1 MKLLKIFSVGIAT
14 LAAAPVLAQPASGNI
29 NYEVMQKIDMSQ
41 MRIVIN
47 GQEVKPGS
55 PDAPADIPD
64 VRSFSMK
71 LSFAGNYG
79 KEEREGGNMMIR
91 RFVGGDGP
99 GAGGPSQVTNLGRP
113 FDETVYVDM
122 ADKKYVTVLS
132 VKKEKDIKTYR
143 AEREYKKT
151 PGWQDTDQTKKI
163 AGFTCR
169 KATVPFRNET
179 YTVWYTT
186 DLPFTYSPV
195 NGLAPEKGVVLQIE
209 SNRETFKATKIDQK
223 SVSAKEVQPSE
234 QAQTV
239 SADQLDDIRQKAL
252 ADFRQRMMAEEPR

>member
-1 MKLLKIFSVGIAT
+1 MKLLTMLAAGIAT
-14 LAAAPVLAQPASGNI
+14 LSAGLVKAQPASGNI
-29 NYEVMQKIDMSQ
+29 TYEAMQKIDMSQ

-71 LSFAGNYG
+71 LTFAGNYG
-79 KEEREGGNMMIR
+79 KEEREGANMVVR

-99 GAGGPSQVTNLGRP
+99 GAGAAPQVTNLGRP

-122 ADKKYVTVLS
+122 ADKKYVTVLA
-132 VKKEKDIKTYR
+132 VKKDNDTKTYR
-143 AEREYKKT
+143 AEKTYVKT
-151 PGWQDTDQTKKI
+151 PGWQDSDQTKKI

-186 DLPFTYSPV
+186 DLPFTYSPI

-209 SNRETFKATKIDQK
+209 SNRESFRATKVDQK
-223 SVSAKEVQPSE
+223 SVSAKDVQPNE
-234 QAQTV
+234 QALTV
-239 SADQLDDIRQKAL
+239 TQEQLDDLRHKAL
-252 ADFRQRMMAEEPR
+252 ADFRQRMMADEPR